1 MNIIGTRIDQFN
13 KSHSDTPKSVLEKV
27 NDKPQNWLALKK
39 YYVSIC
45 KKLRVEKKVYYYIDV
60 FKK

>member
-27 NDKPQNWLALKK
+27 NDKPQN
-39 YYVSIC
+39 
-45 KKLRVEKKVYYYIDV
+45 
-60 FKK
+60 